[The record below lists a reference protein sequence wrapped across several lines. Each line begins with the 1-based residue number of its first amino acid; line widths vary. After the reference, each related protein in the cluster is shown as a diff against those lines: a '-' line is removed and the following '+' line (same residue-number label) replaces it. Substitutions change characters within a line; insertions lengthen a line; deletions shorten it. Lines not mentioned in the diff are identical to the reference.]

1 MLIDYAA
8 QKEEDFEKWWND
20 KGDETLR
27 LDYPLDSNSVVV
39 DAGGFEGEW
48 AYSICEKYNST
59 VYVLEPIKELK

>member
-27 LDYPLDSNSVVV
+27 TMNRLWKIGN
-39 DAGGFEGEW
+39 
-48 AYSICEKYNST
+48 
-59 VYVLEPIKELK
+59 